1 MAGME
6 EPAVEVEEERL
17 TLVVD
22 LHWAPVAG
30 VVLLLIT
37 KTINGS
43 VLRLGIVGEDGIRP
57 YDVLVLFI
65 ALAYISTALDST
77 GALRALSFYIT
88 QRAARRP
95 RLSPPSA
102 EKTASG
108 PFLYSILYW
117 FWFAAGVVVGNDPI
131 ILSGTAFLAYFTRVS
146 GIVDPSAWTFSQFIS
161 ANVASAVL
169 VSSNP
174 TNVLLAGAFDL
185 NFLTGYTAYTILPS
199 FVTALVA
206 FPLTYFSFTLRHPR
220 MRSGSDPAHA
230 VRDYI
235 PAQILPPDVDPR
247 TALLDPHG
255 AIFHTTIMG
264 ITLALLVGTS
274 FVPGGSVQVWM
285 ITAAGGSIAFLRD
298 LWSER
303 NVKPR
308 PAVEEIELTAPGTPS
323 TLPTTIRPC
332 PRLSLPY
339 LASIISR
346 RFPMTSSTISRLPLS
361 LLPFAGGVFVLA
373 RALTSLGWT
382 SIFASWLAK
391 ISSSP
396 ASAVFFLG
404 YFVAFVLCPLAGTNI
419 GATILV
425 VEILRDANFA
435 SAPHVLADPRI
446 MQGAIFSTALASNL
460 GAVGWTFSSSL
471 AGLLWVTILRQKGI
485 RVTGREFAAWNMWFL
500 PVLST
505 VASAI
510 VLLEC
515 YYF

>member
-1 MAGME
+1 
-6 EPAVEVEEERL
+6 
-17 TLVVD
+17 
-22 LHWAPVAG
+22 
-30 VVLLLIT
+30 
-37 KTINGS
+37 
-43 VLRLGIVGEDGIRP
+43 
-57 YDVLVLFI
+57 
-65 ALAYISTALDST
+65 
-77 GALRALSFYIT
+77 
-88 QRAARRP
+88 
-95 RLSPPSA
+95 
-102 EKTASG
+102 
-108 PFLYSILYW
+108 
-117 FWFAAGVVVGNDPI
+117 
-131 ILSGTAFLAYFTRVS
+131 
-146 GIVDPSAWTFSQFIS
+146 
-161 ANVASAVL
+161 
-169 VSSNP
+169 
-174 TNVLLAGAFDL
+174 
-185 NFLTGYTAYTILPS
+185 
-199 FVTALVA
+199 
-206 FPLTYFSFTLRHPR
+206 

-510 VLLEC
+510 GERFFYSRGLWGVSRGTELTLSLDARYHDLQFSSSVIISRASSGGETG
-515 YYF
+515 FTNLGRSMGRSRAHVFVVEKRTRFGTSAATP